1 MIRDRLMTA
10 TDEPVGMPARIPTE
24 DLLADLRRVAEELGH
39 PPTTTDYQEHGDH
52 GLTTLKARF
61 DGGWAEILDEAG
73 LDEPPTRYARG
84 GIEMQCPSCGTVHRY
99 SGDRDRYQ
107 CPGCNTTVPCWRGR
121 VEVQADNE
129 LLCLLA
135 TGPKTGDECR
145 TVHDEERPLVE
156 RLQAPGRTS
165 KPRGQTTTIY
175 YLYGDERAAI
185 RRFIEENREYVSG
198 CLSDQS
204 NPLQRNWDERLYQ
217 MLVEQWRWTQGET
230 GASHQG

>member
-1 MIRDRLMTA
+1 MTA

-52 GLTTLKARF
+52 GLTTVKNRF
-61 DGGWAEILDEAG
+61 DGGWAEILAKAG
-73 LDEPPTRYARG
+73 LDEPPTPYARG
-84 GIEMQCPSCGTVHRY
+84 GIEMQCPSCGSVHRY
-99 SGDRDRYQ
+99 GGDQDRYS
-107 CPGCNTTVPCWRGR
+107 CPECQTTVPCWRGR
-121 VEVQADNE
+121 VEVQAAND
-129 LLCLLA
+129 LFSALA
-135 TGPKTGDECR
+135 GGPKLGDECR
-145 TVHDEERPLVE
+145 TARGEERNLIR
-156 RLQAPGRTS
+156 RLQVPSGSKTNKSRGR
-165 KPRGQTTTIY
+165 TTTIY
-175 YLYGDERAAI
+175 YLYGDEREAV
-185 RRFIEENREYVSG
+185 RRFIEENREYVAG